1 MAKKQVR
8 RTGPRSKGGHKGSK
22 YPQNKPQLPKGFVK
36 RKPLP
41 KPEPKKPAPLKKAKG
56 KFDSELDHGGGRER
70 RKDLP
75 APMFTVAIVGRPNV
89 GKSTLFN
96 RLVGRREALVHDRPG
111 VTRDRRVSQGSL
123 ANLYFYVIDTAGYE
137 DGSIET
143 MQGRMRRQTEK
154 AVADADV
161 ALLLVDARAGIT
173 PLDEHFADLLRRAR
187 TPIVLVANKCEGKGQ
202 ESAMLDA
209 FRLGLG
215 DPLPI
220 SAEHGQGLDGLYHAL
235 QPFAPKGRL
244 EAVERVISERGMSQ
258 RKTARV
264 AAAVRD
270 VPPPPATLDSDL
282 DVDLADLPDD
292 FDNAPE
298 SAEASVADLP
308 NRHLQLAI
316 IGRPNTGKS
325 TLINRLLGED
335 RMLTGPE
342 PGVTRDSIPVDWEYP
357 DAEGRMRKIRLV
369 DTAGVRKRAKVTDAV
384 EILSVGET
392 FETIKMAEVV
402 VLVVD
407 AHAVLD
413 NQELTLAR
421 HVIDEGRALVIA
433 INKWDSIKEKRRALE
448 TLDERLRDSMSQV
461 KNIPTVTISGL
472 TGQRVDTLMEAV
484 FRVYKTWNTH
494 LPTAPLNRW
503 LAAAT
508 QAHPPPLST
517 HKQRIKLRYMTQ
529 VKTRP
534 PTFVIFSTRAG
545 DLPEAYMRYLANGIR
560 DTFGLDGVPIRIHLR
575 KPKNPYGE
583 DGK

>member
-1 MAKKQVR
+1 MAKKQARKV
-8 RTGPRSKGGHKGSK
+8 GPRSKKGYKGAK
-22 YPQNKPQLPKGFVK
+22 YHSNKPQTPKGGRVYK
-36 RKPLP
+36 KG
-41 KPEPKKPAPLKKAKG
+41 PKKKGASKAAPLATAIADQKKQQGSK
-56 KFDSELDHGGGRER
+56 KIHPRDREPLDYGGGREL
-70 RKDLP
+70 RKDVATSL
-75 APMFTVAIVGRPNV
+75 FTVAIVGRPNV

-123 ANLYFYVIDTAGYE
+123 VGMYFDVIDTAGFEE
-137 DGSIET
+137 DGDADT
-143 MQGRMRRQTEK
+143 MEGRMRRQTEK

-161 ALLLVDARAGIT
+161 ALLLVDARAGIM
-173 PLDEHFADLLRRAR
+173 PLDKHFADLLRRSR

-202 ESAMLDA
+202 EGNLYDA

-215 DPLPI
+215 EPLPI

-235 QPFAPKGRL
+235 ARFAPPD
-244 EAVERVISERGMSQ
+244 AIDDNVD
-258 RKTARV
+258 A
-264 AAAVRD
+264 
-270 VPPPPATLDSDL
+270 PPEPATEEDAL
-282 DVDLADLPDD
+282 LARPL
-292 FDNAPE
+292 
-298 SAEASVADLP
+298 
-308 NRHLQLAI
+308 HLAI

-342 PGVTRDSIPVDWEYP
+342 PGVTRDSIPTDWECKDP
-357 DAEGRMRKIRLV
+357 KGRLRKVRLV
-369 DTAGVRKRAKVTDAV
+369 DTAGVRKRAKVIDAV

-392 FETIKMAEVV
+392 FEAVKMAEVV

-407 AHAVLD
+407 AESVLD

-433 INKWDSIKEKRRALE
+433 INKWDAVKDKKQALE
-448 TLDERLRDSMSQV
+448 TLEERLRDSMSQV

-472 TGQRVDTLMEAV
+472 TGKRVDTLMEAV
-484 FRVYKTWNTH
+484 FHVHEIWNTH
-494 LPTAPLNRW
+494 LSTAPLNRW

-508 QAHPPPLST
+508 GSHPPPLST

-560 DTFGLDGVPIRIHLR
+560 DNFGLDGVPIRIHLR
-575 KPKNPYGE
+575 KPKNPYE
-583 DGK
+583 DDEK